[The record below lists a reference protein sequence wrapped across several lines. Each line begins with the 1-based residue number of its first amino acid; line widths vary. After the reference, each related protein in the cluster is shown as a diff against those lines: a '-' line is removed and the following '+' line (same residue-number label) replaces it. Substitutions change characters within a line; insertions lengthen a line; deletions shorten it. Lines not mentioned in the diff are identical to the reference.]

1 MDSTHPS
8 GYYHPLVQPVPTEGF
23 FNNIMAQQFSF
34 VDEATYHMES
44 FREDCTSSGWVNP
57 KHETV
62 DPRLIESQ
70 DPEPVNALGGE
81 ETISEFAPCPPA
93 TETLSI
99 TPPSKTSNPK
109 SSRAEMAATDY
120 VGTSATRKHSTEHS
134 ESILPALPHSASG
147 STLNPQSKNA
157 NSAGCDGE
165 KNEYDSTDAVNLDFF
180 QPKAAAEN
188 TKREARHDTYFRS
201 CTTNTEIGMTGGYRR
216 HQPYYTSPVRSASFP
231 INAVNPDSDL
241 SVPTTHQPEDMKVE
255 SRTPT
260 SPTPPTS
267 PARQIDPDNELQFSC
282 AEEANA
288 WRAFEVHVDY
298 DPTIPKTLEVKRKI
312 VTEMLKAMK
321 SIDYAED
328 NEGMIRPFR
337 EHKHSPIRME
347 IVCWNILD
355 SCISRHENG
364 PLLAIYDG
372 KAKNSGQLS
381 TFRERMEK
389 IIECLWTQK
398 TICKHLLDAYYLFTF
413 VDDPICAKNRVVA
426 NKNLNKRKGEVMNA
440 GKKALGHSRTNS
452 KSAPAKHTSEV
463 HEGPCT
469 PFSTP
474 RRETPTRNTNTPMT
488 INTNVRNMT
497 LDSSP
502 HIHSQPT
509 QQMGFSS
516 PAEPPNQ
523 ENTSHPIHH
532 GIIPMASHPQLINT
546 SDTGQ
551 NFGPNLMIT
560 SGYTGQSQPAPGFM
574 RSQSASAIHGLGQSP
589 LYKNNG
595 PYNRE
600 EMTEQF
606 RQYSPAQLQPIMY
619 HSPSAPNSNR
629 RAMGP
634 APHPWMSYQHTTT
647 PAPSSHQPHNA
658 PFSEASYGHGRKR
671 SQDESDAS
679 DYFPS
684 PQKKVR

>member
-1 MDSTHPS
+1 MDSPDPS
-8 GYYHPLVQPVPTEGF
+8 GHYHPFVHPVPTEGF

-34 VDEATYHMES
+34 VDEATYHIEN
-44 FREDCTSSGWVNP
+44 FREDCASSRSVNEKP
-57 KHETV
+57 QTV
-62 DPRLIESQ
+62 NLRLVESL
-70 DPEPVNALGGE
+70 DPEPVDALGGVA
-81 ETISEFAPCPPA
+81 IPEFAFCPPA

-99 TPPSKTSNPK
+99 TPPAKASNSKP
-109 SSRAEMAATDY
+109 SSAETAPADF
-120 VGTSATRKHSTEHS
+120 VGTSVMPKKSTKHY
-134 ESILPALPHSASG
+134 ESPSPAPPYSASG
-147 STLNPQSKNA
+147 STVNPRFKCE

-165 KNEYDSTDAVNLDFF
+165 KNQYDPTDAVNLDFF
-180 QPKAAAEN
+180 QPQTSVES
-188 TKREARHDTYFRS
+188 TKRESCQDADFRS
-201 CTTNTEIGMTGGYRR
+201 CTVNTGIGITGDYSR
-216 HQPYYTSPVRSASFP
+216 HQHSYPSPVRAASLSADL
-231 INAVNPDSDL
+231 VNPDSGV
-241 SVPTTHQPEDMKVE
+241 SAPNTHHQPEDMKGE
-255 SRTPT
+255 GHIPASPTLPT
-260 SPTPPTS
+260 SPTES
-267 PARQIDPDNELQFSC
+267 DPELQFSC
-282 AEEANA
+282 VEEANA

-298 DPTIPKTLEVKRKI
+298 DPTIPKSLDVKRQI

-321 SIDYAED
+321 SIEFAED

-337 EHKHSPIRME
+337 ENKHNPIRME

-372 KAKNSGQLS
+372 KAKNTGQLP

-389 IIECLWTQK
+389 IIDCLWTQK

-440 GKKALGHSRTNS
+440 GKKALGDSRTNS
-452 KSAPAKHTSEV
+452 KSTTAKGTPEAR
-463 HEGPCT
+463 EGLST

-474 RRETPTRNTNTPMT
+474 RRETPTRDANTPTT

-497 LDSSP
+497 LKASP
-502 HIHSQPT
+502 QIHSQGI

-516 PAEPPNQ
+516 PPEPATH
-523 ENTSHPIHH
+523 ENTNYPIHH
-532 GIIPMASHPQLINT
+532 GIVPMASHHQLIDT

-551 NFGPNLMIT
+551 NFGPNPMIS
-560 SGYTGQSQPAPGFM
+560 SGYNGRGHPASGFM
-574 RSQSASAIHGLGQSP
+574 RSQSTSAIHGLGQNLS
-589 LYKNNG
+589 LYSNNG

-600 EMTEQF
+600 EMAEQF
-606 RQYSPAQLQPIMY
+606 KQYTPSQLQPIMFG
-619 HSPSAPNSNR
+619 SPPVPNSNR

-634 APHPWMSYQHTTT
+634 APHPWINYHHTTT
-647 PAPSSHQPHNA
+647 PSLANHLPHNA
-658 PFSEASYGHGRKR
+658 SSSEVSYGHGRKR